1 MAGFAPIVR
10 NVYIDPFEQ
19 KKESIPSYYLWE
31 VFLYEHIIKG
41 NKPVFKIICS
51 DRDKLM
57 QKRDEIIERF
67 NVVSLYPVCRNHDK
81 EDIAPFDE
89 PIVTDLITGEIIE

>member
-19 KKESIPSYYLWE
+19 KKESIPSFYLWE
-31 VFLYEHIIKG
+31 VFLYEDFTKG
-41 NKPVFKIICS
+41 QKPIYKIICN
-51 DRDKLM
+51 DKYKLI
-57 QKRDEIIERF
+57 QKRDEILERF
-67 NVVSLYPVCRNHDK
+67 NVVSLCPVCRNHDK

>member
-19 KKESIPSYYLWE
+19 KKESIPSHYLWE
-31 VFLYEHIIKG
+31 VVLYKKIALGE
-41 NKPVFKIICS
+41 KPIYRILCS
-51 DRDKLM
+51 DRDKLI
-57 QKRDEIIERF
+57 QKENEIRERF

-81 EDIAPFDE
+81 EDTVPFDE